1 MLKRLFGFD
10 RERKYIK
17 TEIFAGLTSFL
28 TMSYILAVNPS
39 IFSALDGMPKGAVF
53 TTTALVAIVGTL
65 IMAFIAKKP
74 FGIAPGMG
82 SNAFFVF
89 TICIG
94 LGYPWRFALTAVFI
108 EGIILFLLTRYVS
121 LGSVWAGAC
130 FPFVTWFCYPEPVI
144 VVLGFLCGGLV
155 VWKHRANIK
164 RLIQGNESKFSLHKK
179 R

>member
-74 FGIAPGMG
+74 FRTLRLLM
-82 SNAFFVF
+82 
-89 TICIG
+89 
-94 LGYPWRFALTAVFI
+94 R
-108 EGIILFLLTRYVS
+108 IL
-121 LGSVWAGAC
+121 
-130 FPFVTWFCYPEPVI
+130 
-144 VVLGFLCGGLV
+144 
-155 VWKHRANIK
+155 K
-164 RLIQGNESKFSLHKK
+164 RLRPRRVKV